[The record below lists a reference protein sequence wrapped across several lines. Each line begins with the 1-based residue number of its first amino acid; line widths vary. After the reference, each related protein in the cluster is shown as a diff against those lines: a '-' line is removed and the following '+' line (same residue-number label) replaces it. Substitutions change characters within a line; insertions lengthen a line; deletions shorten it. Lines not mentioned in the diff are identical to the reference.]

1 MYFPQPWDK
10 QVYIFRKK
18 KCLLLFKHEIH
29 LSVLHPDRKQCS
41 LMFRAKIKE
50 SFLCIRTSESET
62 RIPFLPVCIVSHTLK
77 ADVSELYYH
86 TEYVVMYA
94 ECTVLQQLIS
104 IISIFYYFIFCLVFF
119 LPYCSHCTNIW
130 SQHDMHID
138 AADT

>member
-94 ECTVLQQLIS
+94 ECTVQLRSNSSASFLFS
-104 IISIFYYFIFCLVFF
+104 IISYSVLFFSCHIAATAQIFEV
-119 LPYCSHCTNIW
+119 SMTCT
-130 SQHDMHID
+130 
-138 AADT
+138 